1 MKNANWYFD
10 FLSPFTYL
18 QNCRIDEFSP
28 DLNIQRKPVLF
39 AGLLKHWGT
48 KGPAELPAKRL
59 FTYQHVHWLA
69 DQLEAP
75 LRFPEKPPFNPI
87 ALLRLCIAG
96 GCTKNAVDAIFK
108 CVWVEG
114 LSGDNPDNWARFCDA
129 VNIPESEATEKISNP
144 EIKQELQLNGE
155 EAIEKGIFGVPTL
168 LVDGHLFWG
177 YDSTDMALDYL
188 DDPQLF
194 ESSDMKRVQ
203 SLPTGYGI

>member
-75 LRFPEKPPFNPI
+75 LRFPEKHPFNPI

-108 CVWVEG
+108 CVWVKVCPVTILITG
-114 LSGDNPDNWARFCDA
+114 QGSVMQSTSRNLKPQKKF
-129 VNIPESEATEKISNP
+129 
-144 EIKQELQLNGE
+144 
-155 EAIEKGIFGVPTL
+155 PTL
-168 LVDGHLFWG
+168 R
-177 YDSTDMALDYL
+177 
-188 DDPQLF
+188 
-194 ESSDMKRVQ
+194 SSRN
-203 SLPTGYGI
+203 